1 MDYLY
6 YLFLV
11 FAFIAVV
18 LLLEGMY
25 IMWVT
30 YKGPNA
36 GRIETRLQAVSAGW
50 HGSSESADISKR
62 RLLSNSPKLERLLM
76 EVPRIHSL
84 DRILVQSGLE
94 LSVAMY
100 VSYTCMAFLGGF
112 AIASLLNLAFLISLL
127 CAFSAGAL
135 PTILIVNAK
144 KKRIVTIEEQ
154 LPDAIDLIS
163 RALKAGHAFSSAL
176 EMVATEGT
184 EPLASEFR
192 ITFDEVNYGISM
204 QDALM
209 NLSHRVPSVDLRYMV
224 IAIVIQ
230 RESGGN
236 LAELLEK
243 ISSLIRDR
251 LKLFGTI
258 RVLSAEG
265 RLSAWILGCLP
276 FAMALVIYVVN
287 TDYMS
292 ILFTDP
298 MGLNMVYISLS
309 MMVIGVFLMS
319 RIIKIRF

>member
-11 FAFIAVV
+11 FAFVAVV
-18 LLLEGMY
+18 LLLEGSY
-25 IMWVT
+25 IMWIT

-36 GRIETRLQAVSAGW
+36 GRIETRLQAISAGW
-50 HGSSESADISKR
+50 HGSSESANLSKR
-62 RLLSNSPKLERLLM
+62 RLLSDSPKFERLLM
-76 EVPRIHSL
+76 QVPRIHRL

-112 AIASLLNLAFLISLL
+112 AIASLLNIGSLISLL
-127 CAFSAGAL
+127 CAFSAGSL
-135 PTILIVNAK
+135 PTILVFNAK

-163 RALKAGHAFSSAL
+163 RALKAGHAFSSAV
-176 EMVATEGT
+176 EMVATEGA

-276 FAMALVIYVVN
+276 FVMALVIYVVN
-287 TDYMS
+287 TEYMS

-309 MMVIGVFLMS
+309 MMVIGVFIMS